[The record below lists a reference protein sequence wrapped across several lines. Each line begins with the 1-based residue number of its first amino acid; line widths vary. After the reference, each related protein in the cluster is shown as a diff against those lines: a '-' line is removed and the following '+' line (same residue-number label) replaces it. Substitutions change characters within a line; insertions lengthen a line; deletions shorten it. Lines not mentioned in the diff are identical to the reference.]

1 MLCFKKTKMGS
12 FSHSILLEGP
22 KRGKLRKDSSSIFP
36 PPSPSTHIILL
47 MNEHNGERRPLSA
60 QRGNIFTLKKYE
72 LKVEHSASQG
82 TVLWLQLAQSTL

>member
-1 MLCFKKTKMGS
+1 MGS

-22 KRGKLRKDSSSIFP
+22 KRRKLRKDSSIFP
-36 PPSPSTHIILL
+36 PPSPSTHTILL

-60 QRGNIFTLKKYE
+60 QRGNMFALKKYE

-82 TVLWLQLAQSTL
+82 TAFWLQLAQSTL